1 MTLEFTEAAV
11 LDLQSIRNYTLERW
25 GEEQEQTYLD
35 GLWDRFGQIKEDP
48 ERWRTREDL
57 FPGCRIA
64 VQEQH
69 VILFSLKDDVLQI
82 VRILHGAMDFQRH
95 LTEE

>member
-48 ERWRTREDL
+48 ERWRAPERIFFPVVGLL
-57 FPGCRIA
+57 FRSSTSF
-64 VQEQH
+64 
-69 VILFSLKDDVLQI
+69 FSV
-82 VRILHGAMDFQRH
+82 
-95 LTEE
+95 

>member
-1 MTLEFTEAAV
+1 MEFTEAAV

-48 ERWRTREDL
+48 ERWRTRADL

-64 VQEQH
+64 VQGQH